1 MQKEKTKTTHYE
13 AIARGLD
20 IVGMMGPTYLETKH
34 VHRKLVEKG
43 YEVSRKTVER
53 DLKKLPE
60 LFPQHVFV
68 NDRSKPY
75 GYKSPQGSRKI
86 SGMSPDQAI
95 CLQLAFEYLYPLLP
109 NRSLEP
115 ITPYL
120 KEAEAILEMNASK
133 RMKNW
138 KNKVLTLNEGFNLKP
153 AKIKEGI
160 LPTIQSSLWEGKQIK
175 VKYTSAYKK
184 KLKTYVLH
192 PVGLVYRGRISYLIC
207 SFENHLDNFSYLALH
222 RFHSVDIIREPS
234 EHRDKNVKDVAEIVG
249 FVVSPKKIKIKLKF
263 SKTAG
268 GHTAGGHLRET
279 PISNNQKITETDD
292 GFIIVEDTIGD
303 VLEFKWW
310 VRAFGD
316 AVEVLEPKSLREEF
330 AQMSNRMR
338 KMYE

>member
-1 MQKEKTKTTHYE
+1 LKKQRTKTHHYE

-34 VHRKLVEKG
+34 VHQKLVDKG

-53 DLKKLPE
+53 DLQKLPE

-75 GYKSPQGSRKI
+75 GYKSPQGARKI
-86 SGMSPDQAI
+86 SGMSPDQAV

-120 KEAEAILEMNASK
+120 KEAEAILEMNATK

-138 KNKVLTLNEGFNLKP
+138 KNKVLTLNEGFNLLP
-153 AKIKEGI
+153 AKIKDGI
-160 LPTIQSSLWEGKQIK
+160 LPSIQSSLWEGKQ
-175 VKYTSAYKK
+175 VRAKYRSAYSK
-184 KLKTYVLH
+184 KLKTYLLH
-192 PVGLVYRGRISYLIC
+192 PVGLVYRGRVSYLIC
-207 SFENHLDNFSYLALH
+207 SFDNHLENYSYLPLH
-222 RFHSVDIIREPS
+222 RFHGVEIINELS
-234 EHRDKNVKDVAEIVG
+234 EHKDKNVKSVATIVG
-249 FVVSPKKIKIKLKF
+249 FLVSSEKIKVKLKF
-263 SKTAG
+263 SKTVG

-279 PISNNQKITETDD
+279 PISNSQKITETDD
-292 GFIIVEDTIGD
+292 GFIIVEDTIDD
-303 VLEFKWW
+303 VMEFKWW

-316 AVEVLEPKSLREEF
+316 SVEVLKPKSLREEF
-330 AQMSNRMR
+330 TQMSKRMR
-338 KMYE
+338 NMYE

>member
-1 MQKEKTKTTHYE
+1 MKKEKTKVHHYE
-13 AIARGLD
+13 AIARGLT
-20 IVGMMGPTYLETKH
+20 IVGMMGQKYLQTKE
-34 VHRKLVEKG
+34 VHEKLG
-43 YEVSRKTVER
+43 ALGFEVSRKTVER
-53 DLKKLPE
+53 DLQKLPE

-68 NDRSKPY
+68 NDLSKPY

-86 SGMSPDQAI
+86 SGMTPEQAI

-120 KEAEAILEMNASK
+120 KEAEAILEMNATK
-133 RMKNW
+133 RMRNW
-138 KNKVLTLNEGFNLKP
+138 KNKVLTLNEGFNLMP
-153 AKIKEGI
+153 AKIKKGI

-184 KLKTYVLH
+184 KLKTYTLH

-207 SFENHLDNFSYLALH
+207 SFEKHLDDFSYLALH
-222 RFHSVDIIREPS
+222 RFHSVEILNESSI
-234 EHRDKNVKDVAEIVG
+234 HRDKNVKSVAEIVG
-249 FVVSPKKIKIKLKF
+249 FLVSPKKIKVKLKF

-268 GHTAGGHLRET
+268 GHAPGGHLKET

-292 GFIIVEDTIGD
+292 GFIIVEDTISD

-316 AVEVLEPKSLREEF
+316 AVEVIKPKSLREEF